1 MAEYSI
7 ISPKYSFIKFNETD
21 LQLSECCN
29 GKQNFALPIAEE
41 DDLYFQFN
49 LVGSDAIRAAE
60 IMALPLANVQLLLLS
75 GTGNTE
81 GTAVANTLRNWTT
94 ADSLTFA
101 RYRTEDKGVT
111 YLWRNL
117 LKDIKTLVECDVC
130 FQLAIK
136 VTLEGVSISEFSDE
150 FSDEFSEESEG
161 TVTLYGFSN
170 NLVRICDT
178 CYTSRL
184 QYSFDEDANGFFHC
198 NGIGAINRARLP
210 MYFSRPQYPEERTV
224 YKKSNGA
231 IKLLK
236 SISSKEYKCDVDF
249 LPEYMHE
256 RMKVAIEADNVS
268 IAGDGYSGDFRINSA
283 YDVEWDEEHLLCTA
297 PANFKAAVTPY
308 AVRNSNC
315 EDCDSDVQMEL
326 VNDLYVPDL
335 TPSGSFEHDVAA
347 NDKVYCSPHVYSIES
362 INTLLVDSASI
373 TSAGVLTIV
382 MKSGIATMA
391 AALLVTYR
399 VTCGNGD
406 YGVASVYGNI
416 VGGDSDPC
424 DVVPANYTAVLVY
437 TPVKAIKVNFDDVP
451 GVAGY
456 QIQITNIDTLASA
469 MYAAL
474 PNPTDNTFPRANGNY
489 RVDLFVDCGGG
500 SISEPI
506 VIMVEVVDE
515 VPPVDEYYYEGLQYD
530 CGGCYFLR
538 NVIVKSANP
547 LTLDR
552 YYLDSDGHWTY
563 LDNEIGPTL
572 HDVIVTDL
580 FGYTVC
586 PGYCP

>member
-7 ISPKYSFIKFNETD
+7 ISPKYSFVKFNETD
-21 LQLSECCN
+21 LQLSQCCT
-29 GKQNFALPIAEE
+29 GRQNFALPIAEE

-136 VTLEGVSISEFSDE
+136 VTLEGVSVSEFSDE

-178 CYTSRL
+178 CYTSQL
-184 QYSFDEDANGFFHC
+184 QYSFDEDANGFYHC
-198 NGIGAINRARLP
+198 NGIGAINKARVP

-224 YKKSNGA
+224 YKKSNGN

-249 LPEYMHE
+249 LPDYMHE
-256 RMKVAIEADNVS
+256 RLKVAIEADNVA
-268 IAGDGYSGDFRINSA
+268 IFNDAYSGDFRINSS
-283 YDVEWDEEHLLCTA
+283 YDVEWDEEHNLCTA
-297 PANFKAAVTPY
+297 PANFKASVSPY

-315 EDCDSDVQMEL
+315 EDCLPDVQMEL
-326 VNDLYVPDL
+326 LNDTFVPDL
-335 TPSGSFEHDVAA
+335 EGGTSYIHDVAA
-347 NDKVYCSPHVYSIES
+347 NDKVYCSPKTYSIES
-362 INTLLVDSASI
+362 INPILVESASI
-373 TSAGVLTIV
+373 TAEGVLTVV
-382 MKSGIATMA
+382 MKAALSTLA
-391 AALLVTYR
+391 AAFLVNYR

-406 YGVASVYGNI
+406 TGTASVYGNTI
-416 VGGDSDPC
+416 GSGSDPC
-424 DVVPANYTAVLVY
+424 AMVTGLEVEVIY
-437 TPVKAIKVNFDDVP
+437 TPTKAIKVNFDAVV
-451 GVAGY
+451 GAVGY
-456 QIQITNIDTLASA
+456 QIEIFNYDTLASA
-469 MYAAL
+469 TYAGFA
-474 PNPTDNTFPRANGNY
+474 NPTDNVFPRPNGNY
-489 RVDLFVDCGGG
+489 QVNVYTDCGGG
-500 SISEPI
+500 SYSDPAGQSI
-506 VIMVEVVDE
+506 VVEDE
-515 VPPVDEYYYEGLQYD
+515 VAPVEYKYYEGFQHD

-538 NVIVKSANP
+538 NVVIRSDIE
-547 LTLDR
+547 LITGR
-552 YYLDSDGHWTY
+552 WYRDSDGHWT
-563 LDNEIGPTL
+563 LLNVLIDFPP
-572 HDVIVTDL
+572 HDVTVADT
-580 FGYTVC
+580 FGFTVC
-586 PGYCP
+586 PGYC